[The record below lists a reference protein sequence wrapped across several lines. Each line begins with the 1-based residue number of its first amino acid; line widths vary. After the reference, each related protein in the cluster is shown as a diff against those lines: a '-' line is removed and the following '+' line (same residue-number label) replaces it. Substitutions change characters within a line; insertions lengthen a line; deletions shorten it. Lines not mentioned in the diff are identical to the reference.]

1 MTKEQEKEIV
11 KAKFYGFMP
20 YQIAEVMDISV
31 PDVIKVLKE
40 NTDYMEELGGR
51 NYVDEGN

>member
-11 KAKFYGFMP
+11 KAKFYGYMP